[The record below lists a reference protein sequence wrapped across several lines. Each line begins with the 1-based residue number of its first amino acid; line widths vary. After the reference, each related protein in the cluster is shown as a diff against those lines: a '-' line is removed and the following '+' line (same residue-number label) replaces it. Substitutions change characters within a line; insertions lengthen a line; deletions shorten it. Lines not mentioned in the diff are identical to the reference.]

1 MQDVSRNSYNKLSI
15 NFDISKI
22 NNLDNIINFS
32 NVKTC
37 KIKFD
42 DIVKNLKYQEYENNR
57 YRYVDINSH
66 LHSQR

>member
-1 MQDVSRNSYNKLSI
+1 MQDVSRNSYNNLSI

-22 NNLDNIINFS
+22 HNLDNIMNFS

-42 DIVKNLKYQEYENNR
+42 DIVKNLKYQKYESNR